1 MNEERWGRE
10 MSDRISRSSVEGG
23 KAFMYSK
30 KVLSTH
36 NKLSI
41 LLEEV

>member
-1 MNEERWGRE
+1 MNEERWVRE
-10 MSDRISRSSVEGG
+10 MSDRISRSRVEGG

-36 NKLSI
+36 NKFSI
-41 LLEEV
+41 LFEEV